1 MKNKHLWIPL
11 FVFLGA
17 GVVSLVASI
26 VDFKGVNPQLSYSS
40 EMIQLNYNGAS
51 KGLDPNGNSFDAVN
65 FMTDDVIESALAAS
79 NLSGEKYELERV
91 KQYIAIENVV
101 PKNVVKEI
109 NSFESVKA
117 GDATSTIKSSDYHPV
132 RYRFVVYQELD
143 NGLSAKSL
151 NEFTS
156 NLVKEYRAKFTST
169 FQKAFDKDA
178 YNELLDFDS
187 YDYSYQTQLLARKI
201 NLVNSYANELYNYH
215 KEFTVDDKAFNYIT
229 DAASR
234 LSASI
239 SSIDQIV
246 TYRAISK
253 DPAKLKDYYDYR
265 LKELGYEKDKY
276 TTDLANVNQQIAD
289 YQKYENTVIGS
300 GETVIE
306 VPGNS
311 SETYNALLAKK
322 LEIES
327 ALANVNTQIDD
338 ITELRARVDTVTQ
351 ADKDNV
357 ESRINTIKTAYEE
370 LEQEF
375 IDMLGEYN
383 TTYIGKKAVAYS
395 KVTYQSSSLFS
406 STFIVHAIKIAA
418 PIMLT
423 VMLGIAIFYLVR
435 VIRKEREV
443 KKA

>member
-1 MKNKHLWIPL
+1 MKNKHIWIPV

-17 GVVSLVASI
+17 GVVSLIASI
-26 VDFKGVNPQLSYSS
+26 VDFKAVNPQLSYSS
-40 EMIQLNYNGAS
+40 EMIQFNYNGAS
-51 KGLDPNGNSFDAVN
+51 KGLDPNGNSFDAIN
-65 FMTDDVIESALAAS
+65 FMTDDVVEGALAAS

-169 FQKAFDKDA
+169 FQKSFDKDA

-187 YDYSYQTQLLARKI
+187 YDYSYQTQLLSRKI
-201 NLVNSYANELYNYH
+201 NLVNSYATELYNYH
-215 KEFTVDDKAFNYIT
+215 KEFEVENRSFNYIS
-229 DAASR
+229 DAASK
-234 LSASI
+234 LAASI

-265 LKELGYEKDKY
+265 LKELGYQKDKY

-289 YQKYENTVIGS
+289 YQKYENTVIGN

-322 LEIES
+322 LDIERS
-327 ALANVNTQIDD
+327 LADVNTQIAD
-338 ITELRARVDTVTQ
+338 ITDLKARVDTVTQ

-357 ESRINTIKTAYEE
+357 ESRISAIKTSYEQ

-375 IDMLGEYN
+375 ITMLGEYN
-383 TTYIGKKAVAYS
+383 TEYVGNRAMAYS
-395 KVTYQSSSLFS
+395 KVKYESNSLFS
-406 STFIVHAIKIAA
+406 VSFIVRAIKVAA

-443 KKA
+443 K

>member
-1 MKNKHLWIPL
+1 MKNKHIWIPV

-17 GVVSLVASI
+17 GVVSLIASI
-26 VDFKGVNPQLSYSS
+26 IDFKAVNPQLSYSS
-40 EMIQLNYNGAS
+40 EMIQFNYNGAS
-51 KGLDPNGNSFDAVN
+51 KGLDPNGNSFDAIN

-91 KQYIAIENVV
+91 KQYIAIENIV

-143 NGLSAKSL
+143 NGLSTKSL

-201 NLVNSYANELYNYH
+201 NLVNSYATELYNYH
-215 KEFTVDDKAFNYIT
+215 KEFEVEGRSFNYIS
-229 DAASR
+229 DAASK
-234 LSASI
+234 LAASI

-265 LKELGYEKDKY
+265 LKELGYQKDKY

-322 LEIES
+322 LEIEAS
-327 ALANVNTQIDD
+327 LADVNTQIAD
-338 ITELRARVDTVTQ
+338 ITDLKARVDTVTQ
-351 ADKDNV
+351 ADRDNV
-357 ESRINTIKTAYEE
+357 EARISAIKESYES
-370 LEQEF
+370 LEQDF
-375 IDMLGEYN
+375 INMLGEYN

-406 STFIVHAIKIAA
+406 TTFIVGAVKIAA

-423 VMLGIAIFYLVR
+423 VMLGIAIYFLVR